1 MTADYTTRV
10 EQACR
15 ELAATATPVTLAGVA
30 ERAGIARATIYRR
43 PELRAIV
50 EEHRQASRDALT
62 LSGLAIELDQ
72 IRTALEAVAAKV
84 RQHEEELR
92 KLRRTSTR
100 TRD

>member
-15 ELAATATPVTLAGVA
+15 ELATTGTPVTIAAVA

-43 PELRAIV
+43 PELRAVV
-50 EEHRQASRDALT
+50 EEHRQASREALT

-72 IRTALEAVAAKV
+72 LRTALEAVAAMV

-92 KLRRTSTR
+92 KLRRTKSR
-100 TRD
+100 SRP